1 MELPQRSSN
10 YPASLYS
17 ESDVV
22 PFPTPVTPLPST
34 KHVSAKLLTFLHNLD
49 PVQLLLPLL
58 LVWPMIVIGS
68 KLIDSKSWESN
79 ITVKAVRSKNGPD
92 SPPAPTQ
99 QLSQLWEIALANSD
113 GVPTVAAMPA
123 PA

>member
-1 MELPQRSSN
+1 
-10 YPASLYS
+10 
-17 ESDVV
+17 
-22 PFPTPVTPLPST
+22 
-34 KHVSAKLLTFLHNLD
+34 
-49 PVQLLLPLL
+49 
-58 LVWPMIVIGS
+58 MIVIGS

-99 QLSQLWEIALANSD
+99 PLSQLWEIALANSD